1 MPGDMDVL
9 MMAQQEGGS
18 KHDLWVVAVQ
28 RKGSSLCQKH
38 DSKPMTANA

>member
-18 KHDLWVVAVQ
+18 KHDLWVVICGRVVA
-28 RKGSSLCQKH
+28 
-38 DSKPMTANA
+38 